1 MKKKSN
7 LETRKGRYGL
17 MFVSPWIIG
26 FILFFF
32 FPLIQSV
39 IFSFSNVSITESGFV
54 LDFSGIKNYKYI
66 FTEHPTYSSEL
77 WNSFGSF
84 CYSLPIV
91 TILSLILAV
100 LLNQK
105 FHGRLLAR
113 VIFFLPVI
121 ICSGVVM
128 EQFYG
133 DGTAVT
139 MATDSSSVY
148 FSGGIDYTEILEGMR
163 LPTAFITVISKY
175 IRQITML
182 VWNCSVPTILFL
194 SGIQAIPAQLYEVSK
209 VEGANPWEEFWYIT
223 FPMLGNILVVTVA
236 FVAIDLLT
244 NAQNKVISTAYYWI
258 TQKQS
263 YDYGSAMLWTY
274 FALVGTALALLFVF
288 MYRLMLKKWK

>member
-1 MKKKSN
+1 MKKRVS
-7 LETRKGRYGL
+7 LEGRKGRYGL
-17 MFVSPWIIG
+17 MFISPWIVG
-26 FILFFF
+26 FILFFLI
-32 FPLIQSV
+32 PLIQS
-39 IFSFSNVSITESGFV
+39 IEFSFSKVSITGDGFA
-54 LDFSGIKNYKYI
+54 LDFSGFKNYVYI
-66 FTEHPTYSSEL
+66 FSEHPTYSTEL
-77 WNSFGSF
+77 WSSFGSF

-91 TILSLILAV
+91 VVLSLILAV
-100 LLNQK
+100 LLNQR

-133 DGTAVT
+133 DRTAIS

-148 FSGGIDYTEILEGMR
+148 FAGGIDYAEILEGMG
-163 LPTAFITVISKY
+163 LPISVIDLISQY
-175 IRQITML
+175 IQQITML

-209 VEGANPWEEFWYIT
+209 VEGANPWEEFWFIT
-223 FPMLGNILVVTVA
+223 FPMLGNVLVVTVA

-258 TQKQS
+258 MQKQS
-263 YDYGSAMLWTY
+263 YDYGSAMLWAY
-274 FALVGTALALLFVF
+274 FLLVGIALVTMFVF
-288 MYRLMLKKWK
+288 MYRFMLKKWK